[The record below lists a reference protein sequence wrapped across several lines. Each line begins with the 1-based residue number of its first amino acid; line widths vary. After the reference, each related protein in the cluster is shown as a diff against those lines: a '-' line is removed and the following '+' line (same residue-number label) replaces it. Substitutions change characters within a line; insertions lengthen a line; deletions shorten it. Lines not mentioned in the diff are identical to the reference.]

1 MITLFFISL
10 IAFFAILG
18 GIFTGFFTGAFAIGF
33 IIVEILLAVG
43 LCSFIVRKF
52 LKK

>member
-10 IAFFAILG
+10 IPFIAILG
-18 GIFTGFFTGAFAIGF
+18 CLFTGFFAGAFAIVF

-43 LCSFIVRKF
+43 ICTFIVRKI